1 QMFCSALLK
10 KGVRPPSFL
19 ITANAPGAGKTI
31 LAMLP
36 VILTMGTAAARGLPR
51 GEELRKVLD
60 ILVIRAANYVI
71 FDNIKSKIEA
81 DDLEAFLTT
90 IMWQA
95 RPLGQSAEILLENNV
110 TVFFTGNQSS
120 WSLDMGER
128 CLIAHLEVVEADI
141 GDRRFSRNID
151 VPFIV
156 ENRGK

>member
-1 QMFCSALLK
+1 
-10 KGVRPPSFL
+10 
-19 ITANAPGAGKTI
+19 
-31 LAMLP
+31 
-36 VILTMGTAAARGLPR
+36 

-120 WSLDMGER
+120 WSLDMAER

-141 GDRRFSRNID
+141 TNRQFSRNID

-156 ENRGK
+156 QNRGKLLSSLWTFVRYYDAAGRPSPKDLLPMQRYGAWSELIAPIVIHAGFAN